1 MTLSEQISEYAE
13 KLQDD
18 QLSVAQRYSTVSEL
32 YDLMQL
38 LNTSEEF
45 HMFLSSLVPMVLGQL
60 AKVDVS
66 FESNSHEQK
75 LRHSLLEILNK
86 CIINQSFESYALN
99 VVEALLEILPKEN
112 EENGVI
118 ITKILTIL
126 FKSFKNILND
136 KVSAFIEIII
146 QFYKNTP
153 ELVEATFYTEQNG
166 VTENTSSIEDEDD
179 DVNADI
185 SNSEDGTPTKT
196 PGDVSSEHGNILDI
210 SSKGSAVDGD
220 ENDSGKHTKLRPSLK
235 SFKILSECPITMVT
249 LYSSY
254 KHLTTS
260 SLPEFAPYVMNLLK
274 MEVKLQGN
282 TENVEKP
289 QPPVKDKAAYNDF
302 ILAQIKATSFL
313 AYVFIRGYAANS
325 LQNYI
330 SLVPDLIIRLLQD
343 CPPELPSARKELLHA
358 TRHILSTNYKNLF
371 LPKLDFLFNREI
383 LVGNGFTMHETLR
396 PLAYSTVADFIHNI
410 RSELKLNDIE
420 KTIKMY
426 TEYLMDE
433 SLALTVQI
441 MSAKLLLNLVERIL
455 KLGKENPQEA
465 PRAKKLLMIIVDAYV
480 NRFKKLN
487 RQYNTI
493 MKEHKDF
500 EAKKAEKKKN
510 RKNPIPDTT
519 DDTREFMK
527 EIIPDES
534 FDEKSD
540 KDKSLTEHNEDKD
553 NQNKMDVDENM
564 DADVM
569 RSSIEL
575 FELQDYL
582 PIKIS
587 QKSHND
593 PVKDAFYLYRTLM
606 SFLKTVVYD
615 LKIFNP
621 PAGEYTLAH
630 PKLWSSVS
638 RVFSYEEVLVLKELF
653 HECIIGLKFF
663 AVPSSNNKELASKK
677 KHFDITMPSLPVSA
691 TKDSRELMDYLAFTF
706 MQIDSTTFNEII
718 DSEMNFLYEQ
728 MLEDSALLHIA
739 QSFLTSELTSPNFAG
754 ILLRFL
760 KKKLPDLGNAD
771 FNTSNILIRLFKL
784 SFMSVNL
791 FPNINEIV
799 LLPHLN
805 DMILDSLEFSK
816 LAEEPLVYFYL
827 IRTLFRS
834 IGGGRFENLYRS
846 IKPILQVLLQ
856 SLNEKIISARLPYE
870 RELYVELCITVPVRL
885 SVLAPYLPYL
895 MEPLVYALQEY
906 PDLVSQGLRT
916 LELCIDNLT
925 AEYFDPIIE
934 PVIDQVS
941 KALFKLLQP
950 QPYNHTIS
958 HNVVRILGKLGGRN
972 RQFLKPPTDLKISNE
987 LDVELLSN
995 LKINGINEPVNLAVT
1010 PGVEAAITIME
1021 NHKSTV
1027 EKKTSAYNYLKSVLL
1042 LLVKSSLDLPEDYEK
1057 ILHNAIKLLK
1067 QEKVE
1072 LKEDFEAETKIYR
1085 KDFFDQ
1091 EKLFIKLFESIFFAT
1106 SVPELKDEASE
1117 LLNQLTDH
1125 FCLLQVDRAV
1135 HQKRSQSD
1143 IFDIDI
1149 KHPGPMFSTNIII
1162 KAISFSLSS
1171 YIDEVREIG
1180 IQVIRRAYERS
1191 LLIFGSDLMYQY
1203 SLIPDMMKDFIHL
1216 CFDESFYN
1224 KRAGVLGIQ
1233 ALIDNISDDETFLK
1247 KLQFELVDG
1256 LLFVLKDT
1264 PNDAPEIITK
1274 NAEKLFNDILKY
1286 TCKDL
1291 TEEDLSSKS
1300 LQNTL
1305 TDIVCELSNAN
1316 PTVRVACQNA
1326 LNIVSE
1332 TTKIPVVKLMD
1343 HSKHFLLSP
1352 IFAKPLRALPF
1363 TMQIGNLDA
1372 VTYCLSLPDTFLQ
1385 FNEELFRLLQEA
1397 IVLADAEDESLST
1410 AQRAAEYKTSQQLT
1424 QLRVSCIK
1432 LLALALK
1439 NEDFAN
1445 AQQGN
1450 IRIRILAVFFKTML
1464 KTSPVIIDTTYN
1476 ALKDALSENSRLPK
1490 ELLQNGLKPLLMNL
1504 SDHQKLTV
1512 PGLDALS
1519 KLLELLN
1526 AYFKVE
1532 IGKKLLDHL
1541 NAWCRVEVLDT
1552 LFGQDIHEQTPT
1564 KIIVSII
1571 NIFHLLPPQAD
1582 MFLND
1587 LLLKVMLLER
1597 KLRIQLD
1604 SPFRIPLAKYMNR
1617 FNTSV
1622 TEYFKKNMA
1631 LRQLVIFMCS
1641 IIQKE
1646 EAKNL
1651 AQNFEK
1657 ELHNFYDFYMNAIPQ
1672 NQVRV
1677 VSFLTNM
1684 LDIFITLWKIK
1695 GGEWLK
1701 DQKEFVMKLKNMV
1714 TVTLKTISEN
1724 KFYIDHLQLSQSIE
1738 NFQHIYISLLSYY
1751 PEETDLFFDL
1761 IEFLHL
1767 HNITVSD
1774 AFEDYIFENIVSL
1787 KDKEAQNKI
1796 LKQSIEYSLRTKSL
1810 NVSVFIFKK
1819 IVNSSLTYEIVA
1831 NKNLENYGESLPEW
1845 LKLIDSKI
1853 WKTNNNLLL
1862 NTTAT
1867 CHDKFR
1873 FELLQLTSIL
1883 IKHAPRLIESIK
1895 RDIIKFSWH
1904 FIKLDDIILKQAAY
1918 LTTSLYIAEFDFPI
1932 KVATQVFVSLLRSSP
1947 TEGRFLVKQ
1956 SLDVLAPIIDE
1967 RLKSTETP
1975 DIWINWVKRVMFE
1988 NTSSQNIVL
1997 YQFIIDHPDLFFK
2010 SRNLFVSNIIHQ
2022 MNKMS
2027 FMLNS
2032 NPESHVLAIDLAS
2045 LILRW
2050 ENKATEITNQQG
2062 IDTEGDIKMDEG
2074 DEDNVENPNPSLEPI
2089 PMNLRETCI
2098 AFLIRYICASNNRAA
2113 DSELGSRTLQ
2123 ILSEFLSE
2131 QRWANVKVKLDY
2143 FEKFLLSPDV
2153 ETENIL
2159 YYCIN
2164 ALDVLYIC
2172 FKNKPTKYI
2181 YENLANIEHLLSK
2194 CIKVHHHDIQE
2205 SLQKV
2210 LILIL
2215 RAIKKEEK
2223 SNDAE
2228 EEQPGKAFVN
2238 LLTTAVEQNLQET
2251 SSMAAG
2257 VTIAWTLFMVFQ
2269 ESIEPLLLQLMK
2281 TFSKLCKDQL
2291 SINQPKD
2298 AVTMEEAQ
2306 LTTKLLE
2313 KVLFI
2318 LSLRISSLGDS
2329 RRPFLSTVALL
2340 IDHSTDPKFLR
2351 EIICITRHWIF
2362 SGEVFPTVKE
2372 KAAILTKMLAFE
2384 IKGEPQLSKLFYDTI
2399 LKLFE
2404 EANIGATE
2412 ITSRMEQPFLVAT
2425 CTQHTEIRK
2434 KFMSILN
2441 SSIKDDIRERIYYII
2456 CDLNW
2461 EFIADFLWLNQAL
2474 QLLYGAIPNNQEL
2487 HLTNAYKLSTPA
2499 LLQQYIS
2506 SEEKDN
2512 NDCGAQNVSE
2522 EFSAFLKLHNSH
2534 ISQLCTVKTSDI
2546 FEHLV
2551 ELFYESPDAVHKA
2564 WINLFPEAYK
2574 SIPKDEKYGFIRSV
2588 ITLLAKPYHTRQNG
2602 HKINVINILLDSFGR
2617 NKDFELPPH
2626 LLKYLAISYNSWY
2639 QSINIL
2645 ESMQGNPQI
2654 ENTAIIETSE
2664 DALLELYMN
2673 LQEEEMFYGLW
2684 RRKAKYTETTM
2695 ALSYE
2700 QVGLWEKAQQLYE
2713 VAMTKARS
2721 GALPYSE
2728 SEYALWEDNW
2738 IICAQKLQQWDVL
2751 TELAKHEG
2759 FTDLLLECGWRVAD
2773 WNTDREALEQS
2784 VKSVMDVPTPR
2795 RHIFKTFLALQ
2806 NFADT
2811 RKGDQDVRK
2820 LCGEG
2825 IQLCLQKWTSLPER
2839 YTPSHQ
2845 WLLHGFQQYI
2855 EFMEATQIYA
2865 NLHTTTVQ
2873 NLDAKAQEI
2882 KRVLQA
2888 WRDRLPN
2895 IWDDVN
2901 MWNDLVTWRQHVFQV
2916 INNSYLP
2923 LIPAL
2928 QQANS
2933 NGNVNTHAY
2942 RGYHEI
2948 AWVINRFAHVAR
2960 KHYMPDVCINQL
2972 ARIYTLPNIEIQEAF
2987 LKLREQA
2994 KCHYQNMNEL
3004 TTGLDVISNTNLV
3017 YFGTVQKAE
3026 FFTLKGMFLS
3036 KLRAYDEANQAFAT
3050 AVQIDL
3056 NLAKAWAQW
3065 GFFNDRRLAEEP
3077 NNVGFASNAIS
3088 CYLQAAGLYKNS
3100 KIHELLCR
3108 ILWLISM
3115 DDSSGAIA
3123 NAFESFRGEVPVWY
3137 WITFIPQLLTSLS
3150 HKEANMVRQILIRI
3164 AKSYPQAL
3172 HFQLRTTKEDFAV
3185 IQRQTMSVVNDKKE
3199 KQAEK
3204 PNSRNSD
3211 HRQPWEYLQELN
3223 NILKTAYPLLALSL
3237 ESLVAQINERFKTST
3252 DEDLFRLIN
3261 VLLIDGTFNY
3271 NRLPFPRGNPKLP
3284 TATESNLMKFANTL
3298 LAPYIRPK
3306 FNADF
3311 IESKPDFETYIKRL
3325 RYWRKRLE
3333 SKLDRAPAVENL
3345 ERICPHLSNFHHQKF
3360 EDIEI
3365 PGQYLLNKDN
3375 NLHFIKIARFLS
3387 RVDFVHGTHF
3397 SYRRITIRGHDGS
3410 LHPFAVQYPA
3420 VRHSRREERMFQL
3433 YRLLNKSLS
3442 RNAETRR
3449 RNIEFQLPIAVPL
3462 SPQVRI
3468 MNDSSSFVT
3477 MQQIYDEYCEKTNID
3492 PYMIQDFI
3500 SDKLNTAYDKALP
3513 PPDATVLKV
3522 EIYNSIQSLYVP
3534 TTVLKDYFSG
3544 LFTSFEDFWLF
3555 RKQFSSQYGAF
3566 VFMSFMMMING
3577 RTPHKIHIDEKS
3589 GNVFTLE
3596 MLPSRYPYERVKP
3609 LLKNVEVSLPQ
3620 DAPIFHNNEP
3630 VPFRLTSNIQ
3640 KLIGDSALEGIFS
3653 VHLFSIARALIEPDN
3668 ELQTFL
3674 ALFIRDEIIS
3684 WYSNLQR
3691 PIIENPQLRD
3701 MVQTNVD
3708 LIVRRVTQMG
3718 HISSTPSVTT
3728 QFVLDC
3734 ISASVNPRN
3743 LAKTDVSFMPW
3754 F

>member
-1 MTLSEQISEYAE
+1 MTLAEQISEYAE

-18 QLSVAQRYSTVSEL
+18 QQTVAQRYSTVSEL

-38 LNTSEEF
+38 LNTTEEF
-45 HMFLSSLVPMVLGQL
+45 QLFLSSLVPMVLEQL
-60 AKVDVS
+60 GRVEVS
-66 FESNSHEQK
+66 FESTSYEQK

-86 CIINQSFESYALN
+86 CIINQSFEPYALD
-99 VVEALLEILPKEN
+99 VAGRLLEMLPREN

-136 KVSAFIEIII
+136 KVNAFIEIII

-153 ELVEATFYTEQNG
+153 ELVEATFYSADSNSVIENG
-166 VTENTSSIEDEDD
+166 SSNEDEEDD
-179 DVNADI
+179 TTSNI
-185 SNSEDGTPTKT
+185 SNAEEPRVDST
-196 PGDVSSEHGNILDI
+196 SEHGNILDI
-210 SSKGSAVDGD
+210 NPKSSSVDGEVTD
-220 ENDSGKHTKLRPSLK
+220 TGNKEKRLRPSLK

-274 MEVKLQGN
+274 IEVKPQGAAN
-282 TENVEKP
+282 TDADKNETGFTTSTPN
-289 QPPVKDKAAYNDF
+289 VKDNAALNDF

-358 TRHILSTNYKNLF
+358 TRHILSTNYKKLF
-371 LPKLDFLFNREI
+371 LPKLDYLFNKEVLI
-383 LVGNGFTMHETLR
+383 GNGFTMHETLR

-426 TEYLMDE
+426 TDYLMDE

-493 MKEHKDF
+493 MKEHKEF
-500 EAKKAEKKKN
+500 EMKKADKKKN
-510 RKNPIPDTT
+510 RKNPIPDIS
-519 DDTREFMK
+519 DDTKEFMK
-527 EIIPDES
+527 DILDEDSLEEKTELEKVNDGKEKEVETQDES
-534 FDEKSD
+534 
-540 KDKSLTEHNEDKD
+540 
-553 NQNKMDVDENM
+553 MDVD
-564 DADVM
+564 VM
-569 RSSIEL
+569 ESSIEI
-575 FELQDYL
+575 FELHDYL
-582 PIKIS
+582 PIRIS
-587 QKSHND
+587 QKNHND

-638 RVFSYEEVLVLKELF
+638 RVFSYEEVIVLKELF

-663 AVPSSNNKELASKK
+663 AIDSTPNKELVSKK

-718 DSEMNFLYEQ
+718 NSEMNFLYEQ

-760 KKKLPDLGNAD
+760 KKKLPDLGNTD

-805 DMILDSLEFSK
+805 DMILNSLEYSK

-972 RQFLKPPTDLKISNE
+972 RQFLKPPSNLKISDE
-987 LDVELLSN
+987 LDIELLSN
-995 LKINGINEPVNLAVT
+995 VKINGINEPVSLSVT
-1010 PGVEAAITIME
+1010 PGVEAAIEIIA
-1021 NHKSTV
+1021 NHKSSV
-1027 EKKTSAYNYLKSVLL
+1027 EKKASAYKYLKSILL
-1042 LLVKSSLDLPEDYEK
+1042 LMVKSSLDLPDGYEN
-1057 ILHNAIKLLK
+1057 ILSKAIALLK
-1067 QEKVE
+1067 QENVE
-1072 LKEDFEAETKIYR
+1072 LKEDFKADTKIHR

-1091 EKLFIKLFESIFFAT
+1091 EKLFIKLFESIFFTT
-1106 SVPELKDEASE
+1106 SVPELKDEAFE

-1143 IFDIDI
+1143 MFDIDI

-1162 KAISFSLSS
+1162 KAVCFSLSS
-1171 YIDEVREIG
+1171 YISEVRDVG
-1180 IQVIRRAYERS
+1180 IQVIKRAYERS
-1191 LLIFGSDLMYQY
+1191 LLIFGSELIYQY
-1203 SLIPDMMKDFIHL
+1203 SIIPDMMKDFIHL
-1216 CFDESFYN
+1216 CFDETFYN

-1233 ALIDNISDDETFLK
+1233 ALMNNINEDDKYLK

-1256 LLFVLKDT
+1256 LLFVLKDS
-1264 PNDAPEIITK
+1264 PNDAPVVITK
-1274 NAEKLFNDILKY
+1274 NAEKLFKEILKF

-1316 PTVRVACQNA
+1316 PTVRVACQKA
-1326 LNIVSE
+1326 LEIVSE
-1332 TTKIPVVKLMD
+1332 TTKIPIVKLMD

-1464 KTSPVIIDTTYN
+1464 KTSPVIIETTYN

-1604 SPFRIPLAKYMNR
+1604 SPFRVPLAKYMNR

-1641 IIQKE
+1641 IIQKD
-1646 EAKNL
+1646 EAKDL
-1651 AQNFEK
+1651 ASNFEK
-1657 ELHNFYDFYMNAIPQ
+1657 ELPNFYDFYMNAIPS

-1684 LDIFITLWKIK
+1684 IDIFTTLWKIN
-1695 GGEWLK
+1695 GHAWLK
-1701 DQKEFVMKLKNMV
+1701 EQKEFVMKLKNMV

-1738 NFQHIYISLLSYY
+1738 NFQKIYTALLSYY
-1751 PEETDLFFDL
+1751 PDEPNLFYEL

-1767 HNITVSD
+1767 HNIKISD
-1774 AFEDYIFENIVSL
+1774 LFEDYIFETIISL
-1787 KDKEAQNKI
+1787 KDKESQNKL
-1796 LKQSIEYSLRTKSL
+1796 LKQSIEYSLKTKSL
-1810 NVSVFIFKK
+1810 NVSVFVFKK
-1819 IVNSSLTYEIVA
+1819 IINPSLSFEVA
-1831 NKNLENYGESLPEW
+1831 ANGNLESYGDTIPDW
-1845 LKLIDSKI
+1845 LDLIDSKI

-1873 FELLQLTSIL
+1873 FELLQLTTIL
-1883 IKHAPRLIESIK
+1883 IKYAPKLIENVK

-1918 LTTSLYIAEFDFPI
+1918 LTTCLYIAEFDFPI
-1932 KVATQVFVSLLRSSP
+1932 KVATQVFVSLLRCSP
-1947 TEGRFLVKQ
+1947 TEGRYLVKQ
-1956 SLDVLAPIIDE
+1956 SLDIIAPIIDE

-2050 ENKATEITNQQG
+2050 ENKATEITNQQ
-2062 IDTEGDIKMDEG
+2062 IFDQEGDIKMDEG
-2074 DEDNVENPNPSLEPI
+2074 EENGALDKDPNTSLEPI

-2131 QRWANVKVKLDY
+2131 QRWANVNVKLDY
-2143 FEKFLLSPDV
+2143 FEKFLLSPDL

-2172 FKNKPTKYI
+2172 FKNKPSKWI
-2181 YENLANIEHLLSK
+2181 YENLANIENLLSK

-2205 SLQKV
+2205 ALQKV
-2210 LILIL
+2210 LTLIL
-2215 RAIKKEEK
+2215 RAIKEEEK
-2223 SNDAE
+2223 PNGTE
-2228 EEQPGKAFVN
+2228 EEQPGMAFVSM
-2238 LLTTAVEQNLQET
+2238 LTTTVEQKLQET
-2251 SSMAAG
+2251 ASVAAG
-2257 VTIAWTLFMVFQ
+2257 VTIAWTVFMVFQ
-2269 ESIEPLLLQLMK
+2269 ESIEPLIMQLMK

-2340 IDHSTDPKFLR
+2340 IDHSTDQKFLR
-2351 EIICITRHWIF
+2351 EIICITRYWIF
-2362 SGEVFPTVKE
+2362 NGEVFPTVKE

-2384 IKGEPQLSKLFYDTI
+2384 IKGEPRLSKLFYDTI

-2404 EANIGATE
+2404 KVNPGTTE
-2412 ITSRMEQPFLVAT
+2412 ITSRMEQPFLVGT
-2425 CTQHTEIRK
+2425 CTQHTDIRK
-2434 KFMSILN
+2434 KFMKILN
-2441 SSIKDDIRERIYYII
+2441 NSIKDDIRERIYYII

-2474 QLLYGAIPNNQEL
+2474 QLLYGAIPSNQEFE
-2487 HLTNAYKLSTPA
+2487 LTNAYKLSTPV
-2499 LLQQYIS
+2499 LLEQFVS
-2506 SEEKDN
+2506 SGRNENTEEHI
-2512 NDCGAQNVSE
+2512 SE

-2534 ISQLCTVKTSDI
+2534 ISELCSIKCSDI
-2546 FEHLV
+2546 FDHLV
-2551 ELFYESPDAVHKA
+2551 ELFYESPEAVHKA

-2602 HKINVINILLDSFGR
+2602 HKVNVINILLDSFGR

-2645 ESMQGNPQI
+2645 ESMQSNPQI
-2654 ENTAIIETSE
+2654 ENNVIIETSE

-2825 IQLCLQKWTSLPER
+2825 IQLCLQKWISLPER

-3115 DDSSGAIA
+3115 DDSSGSIA

-3185 IQRQTMSVVNDKKE
+3185 IQRQTMAVANEKKDKQQDKS
-3199 KQAEK
+3199 
-3204 PNSRNSD
+3204 NSGNSD

-3271 NRLPFPRGNPKLP
+3271 NRLPFPRGKPKLP

-3387 RVDFVHGTHF
+3387 SVDFVHGTHF

-3442 RNAETRR
+3442 RNVETRR
-3449 RNIEFQLPIAVPL
+3449 RNIEFQLPVAVPL

-3477 MQQIYDEYCEKTNID
+3477 MQQIYDEYCEKSNID
-3492 PYMIQDFI
+3492 PYMVQDFI
-3500 SDKLNTAYDKALP
+3500 SEKLNTAYDKALP

-3544 LFTSFEDFWLF
+3544 LFSSFEDFWLF
-3555 RKQFSSQYGAF
+3555 RKQFSSQYAAF

-3577 RTPHKIHIDEKS
+3577 RTPHKIHIDQKS

-3609 LLKNVEVSLPQ
+3609 LLKNLEFSLPQ
-3620 DAPIFHNNEP
+3620 DTPIFHNNEP
-3630 VPFRLTSNIQ
+3630 VPFRLTSNVQ

-3653 VHLFSIARALIEPDN
+3653 VHLFSIARALIEPEN

-3684 WYSNLQR
+3684 WYSNLHR

-3718 HISSTPSVTT
+3718 HVSSTPSVTT

-3743 LAKTDVSFMPW
+3743 LAKADVSFMPW